1 MKLNEKKEKK
11 NIQKLNKKIN
21 MDELN
26 NNKENEIKTNEIID
40 APKEVQKRM
49 ILMKI

>member
-1 MKLNEKKEKK
+1 
-11 NIQKLNKKIN
+11 

-40 APKEVQKRM
+40 APKEVQKKDDNSEDL
-49 ILMKI
+49 IKSLMSLIIYFLRKQ